1 MKYTA
6 IMSLEQAVQAA
17 RKRVLTGG
25 VAAGLLVTGLG
36 VAALFAPLLLGWSLA
51 VILMIGFALYGAAQ
65 LAAFLETAK
74 GQRSPWTLIGGLT
87 LIAFAGTALWAAFS
101 SPGGA
106 ALLIASLTNFVAFFT
121 VIQGVSQLILFDEMR
136 RSRLPGAG
144 WMLAGGILNAVAG
157 NLLVMQPLTGWL
169 AVSTIWGIYLIG
181 TGLALAADSLSNHR
195 GRYIDA

>member
-1 MKYTA
+1 
-6 IMSLEQAVQAA
+6 
-17 RKRVLTGG
+17 
-25 VAAGLLVTGLG
+25 
-36 VAALFAPLLLGWSLA
+36 
-51 VILMIGFALYGAAQ
+51 MIGFALYGAAQ

-87 LIAFAGTALWAAFS
+87 LIAFAAVALWAAFFT
-101 SPGGA
+101 PGGA

-169 AVSTIWGIYLIG
+169 AVSTIWGHLPHRHRAGAGSGFPLQPPGPLYRRL
-181 TGLALAADSLSNHR
+181 TRHPKKSLPPERKALFAVIR
-195 GRYIDA
+195 RWGRVLPR